1 MSDKEE
7 SPEQAKAA
15 LDKVVQKLST
25 APDLADDT
33 TEKPAESASTEAA
46 SEKNSVAV
54 PKEDAQTEK
63 AVDEIM
69 KMDGDDALQ
78 AQDEAAEVPTI
89 MKTSKWERFKNWNAE
104 WWHNPK
110 KRWASIAVIML
121 VLAGVFAWPL
131 TRYNILGLVLK
142 SSVTVRA
149 VDSKTGAPV
158 SGAKVELSGKTAET
172 QADGKATFKTNMGS
186 GSLSVSKKY
195 YTGYTHGELV
205 QSDKNS
211 FKATLVA
218 TGRQVKIKLVNKVTG
233 AGVSGA
239 SVTAGGAKTKTDKQ
253 GLATLVIPSGA
264 DVQAAKITV
273 AGYNTASVTLTADGN
288 LAKNTFSLVPGGK
301 IYFLSNL
308 SGTIDVVKANLDG
321 SDRQTVLAGTGKEDR
336 GSTSLLASRD
346 WKYLALLSKRA
357 GDNASVYLIDTT
369 NNDKLSTIDEG
380 NANFSLVGWSGDR
393 FVYQVTRNTV
403 GFWQANHLAIKSF
416 DPTTGHTLLLDQS
429 QGSGTSANDYIT
441 QSFGSPYLMGD
452 QIIYV
457 KNWVATPA
465 NASQLGDKQA
475 ELDSIGADG
484 SGHKVIKSFSG
495 ASGTQINYLLLQTIL
510 YEPEGLYLQ
519 FSDDTG
525 SSYFKYDDSKV
536 TPDTQL
542 NDANFFETPYPT
554 FLLSPS
560 SNSTFWA
567 DQRDGKNTLF
577 TGDQDAKTPKQI
589 ASLSDYN
596 AYAWY
601 TDNYVL
607 VSKNSS
613 ELYIM
618 GASGGTPLKITDYYK
633 PTINYRGYGGGYG
646 GL

>member
-393 FVYQVTRNTV
+393 FVYQVTRNAV
-403 GFWQANHLAIKSF
+403 GVWQANHQALKSF
-416 DPTTGHTLLLDQS
+416 DPTTGHTLLLDQT
-429 QGSGTSANDYIT
+429 QASGNNGNDYVS
-441 QSFGSPYLMGD
+441 QSIVSPYLMAD
-452 QIIYV
+452 QIVYA
-457 KNWVATPA
+457 KNWNATYF
-465 NASQLGDKQA
+465 NTSQLRGKQA

-484 SGHKVIKSFSG
+484 SGHKTIKSFSG
-495 ASGTQINYLLLQTIL
+495 DTDPQLSYLSLQTVL
-510 YEPEGLYLQ
+510 YEPDGLYIQ
-519 FSDDTG
+519 FGDGNDY
-525 SSYFKYDDSKV
+525 SYFDYDDGKV
-536 TPDTQL
+536 SPDTQL
-542 NDANFFETPYPT
+542 NDTNFYDTPYPT

-560 SNSTFWA
+560 GNKTFWG
-567 DQRDGKNTLF
+567 DGRDGKTVLS
-577 TGDQDAKTPKQI
+577 TGDQDGKAPKQI
-589 ASLSDYN
+589 TSLSDY
-596 AYAWY
+596 YPYGWF
-601 TDNYVL
+601 TDSYVL

-618 GASGGTPLKITDYYK
+618 GKDGGTPLKITDYYK